1 MKINSTVLLTLI
13 LLILMLGAGSLSAF
27 LGFSLGSSALK
38 GVSTPDGRP
47 TTKFASNKAT
57 NPQQVGV
64 TLLKEEEILKIVK
77 ARVEG
82 KTKAAKSEKLDED
95 DEETNSS
102 KQKPEEKPQEVTQ
115 EKLQPGFPVTSENQG
130 VTLSVQSASYSG
142 GDLLLKVKMQN
153 KGADSVRFLYSFL
166 DVTDDKGRT
175 LSASTE
181 GLPAELPANGPTF
194 TGTVSIPTAL
204 LDDVNKISLSLTDY
218 PAQKLKL
225 DVSNIPVARVAGL
238 L

>member
-13 LLILMLGAGSLSAF
+13 LLILMLGAGSVSAF
-27 LGFSLGSSALK
+27 LGFNLGSSALK

-47 TTKFASNKAT
+47 TTKFASAKSS
-57 NPQQVGV
+57 NPQQPGV
-64 TLLKEEEILKIVK
+64 ALLKEEDILKIVK
-77 ARVEG
+77 ARIEG
-82 KTKAAKSEKLDED
+82 KTKAAKSQKQED
-95 DEETNSS
+95 DEEEIKSS
-102 KQKPEEKPQEVTQ
+102 RQKPEEKPQEVTE
-115 EKLQPGFPVTSENQG
+115 EKPQPGFPVSAENQG
-130 VTLSVQSASYSG
+130 VTFSVQSARYSG

-175 LSASTE
+175 LSASTD

-194 TGTVSIPTAL
+194 SGTVVIPTAL
-204 LDDVNKISLSLTDY
+204 LDDVKKISLSLTDY

-225 DVSNIPVARVAGL
+225 DVSNIPVEKAGGL